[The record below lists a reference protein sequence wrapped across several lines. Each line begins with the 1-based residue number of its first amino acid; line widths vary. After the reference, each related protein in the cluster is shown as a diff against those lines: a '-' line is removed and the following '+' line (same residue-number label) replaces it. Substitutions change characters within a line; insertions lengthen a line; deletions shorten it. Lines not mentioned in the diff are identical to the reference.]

1 MNASPHNRAR
11 VLLACAA
18 PERREGASP
27 PPVAM
32 RRVHA
37 HGSKTAAE
45 ISPNIGMGPVLP
57 ARRVSPKA
65 RRASHS
71 KTSPVLQT
79 LLNWIGPGARLVP
92 RSRRGRSPSPMTTQ
106 NTGVGPVSPANDA
119 RVPLVSRMEVCQ
131 ERSSGFS
138 NANSP
143 RNGRPGGRFAPAPGR
158 RGAFAHFLTPIR
170 FAPTG
175 NDAAFLPLRRNLR
188 AGCLFFCSIGHAPA
202 RLFCRAATTRK
213 TTDPICSIEDRSFLS
228 INSDRT
234 EFANEQKSFAGARH
248 V

>member
-1 MNASPHNRAR
+1 MTPVNLISLARRLSPYREG
-11 VLLACAA
+11 A

-106 NTGVGPVSPANDA
+106 NTGVGPVSPGKGASDDLDQRKA
-119 RVPLVSRMEVCQ
+119 VTTPC
-131 ERSSGFS
+131 
-138 NANSP
+138 
-143 RNGRPGGRFAPAPGR
+143 PAPVR
-158 RGAFAHFLTPIR
+158 TAN
-170 FAPTG
+170 PTG
-175 NDAAFLPLRRNLR
+175 AAFPMPSTFLPDWR
-188 AGCLFFCSIGHAPA
+188 AGVPVCVSLPEPA
-202 RLFCRAATTRK
+202 RLFCKRATTRK
-213 TTDPICSIEDRSFLS
+213 ADIPICSIPAHSFHAPH
-228 INSDRT
+228 IGM
-234 EFANEQKSFAGARH
+234 EGFAYVSKTSCDGGRH